1 MSEITGMKAQD
12 EKYAT
17 RTFMKYSSENL
28 GRDKSGELVLL
39 NCNEA
44 IARGAIEAGV
54 RVITSYPGSPVNYV
68 LDSLAWPKPIF
79 PSMHIEW
86 SSNEKSAFETMIGA
100 TLGNV
105 RAMSV
110 FKNTGMNFIADPLL
124 TTTHMGISGA
134 VVVFNDDPNAE
145 TTGNTQDSRYIPK
158 YALCPVLEPAT
169 MQELKDWIVAAY
181 DLSEILRMTIFVRV
195 RDRTGWGRGPVVLG
209 PIQHDVRERK
219 AVCDTYDVARFHQ
232 GYEIPRKKGEDI
244 LRIAPYPVWFST
256 SLRLHNEASQD
267 VINEVGQLPN
277 LRFRDEVAEASP
289 LHLLKL
295 KKNAKTGIITAGC
308 HTLVLEAL
316 DVMHLTDEV
325 SVLKLAITNPLP
337 HQLIKTMLE
346 QTSQVLVVEEIEPI
360 IEEGV
365 RSIAA
370 AMPKHAAI
378 FGKLTQHLPTLGEIE
393 RNHVGEALEKLT
405 GKKFRPKGSRSRI
418 DEGKKILREEIKFGD
433 PTELSKMCPGCP
445 EYAGLYALKR
455 AAEETNV
462 NILGFGGDGCFDL
475 VMQPPLKLEN
485 VVLPLGGSVGGA
497 HGLAMS
503 GIDQVV
509 VALMGD
515 GGFFHHG
522 MVNVV
527 NAVYNKSNLLIVI
540 LDNRSVGQTGHQPH
554 PGAFGLTAAYE
565 PTKIM
570 DIVDILKAFQVDY
583 LEVADPFNQ
592 AQSREVFSRALK
604 MKGVRVVILRRTCTQ
619 IVIRQI
625 GKTIRGVRV
634 LGPQS
639 RVDESRCL
647 AKTVEKSPCE
657 AACPAGIDVE
667 AYIRAIA
674 GRDFQRAIEIIR
686 DKNPFP
692 SVCGRVCNHPCEMA
706 CKRGK
711 VDEAIAI
718 MALKRFASDFDLKYG
733 EKKIQPAK
741 RTRQEKIAIVGSG
754 PSGLTAAYD
763 LVRKGYAVTVFE
775 SRSYPGGMLTAA
787 IPDFMLP
794 PKTIERDI
802 EFIRQTGVEI
812 RADVTVGEDIS
823 LENMFKQG
831 YKAVYF
837 AGGAQKSVSLKLPG
851 AQLKGVM
858 AALPFLQSMKQGK
871 KIKLKGKVVVIGGG
885 NVAVDTARTAVRC
898 GADEVHLACL
908 EDLHSMPA
916 FDGEKRKAMEEG
928 VIFHTGLAPREFIS
942 SDKNHVESVL
952 FNRVESTTI
961 DEDGRVCW
969 KLIEESRG
977 KTSLPADTVIIAV
990 GQSTDFEA
998 LSGKLKASRR
1008 GTVIADAVTLATGI
1022 PGVFAGGDAVTGPST
1037 VVEAIGQGHKA
1048 ADNIDAYLRT
1058 GKLLRPSDTTSAP
1071 VTGADRIP
1079 RDIIHRPRVSMPFL
1093 PVTQRVSTF
1102 DETETGLTE
1111 EMAVGE
1117 ARRCLNC
1124 KTCGICLSKFG
1135 CISIAPQMN
1144 IDLNKEY
1151 PLIEAD
1157 TCAGCGVCNQV
1168 CPYDSIVVQEE

>member
-1 MSEITGMKAQD
+1 MAEITGMKAQD
-12 EKYAT
+12 DKYAT

-86 SSNEKSAFETMIGA
+86 STNEKTAFETMVGA

-105 RAMSV
+105 RALAV

-124 TTTHMGISGA
+124 TSTHMGISGA

-169 MQELKDWIVAAY
+169 MQEVKDWIVTAY

-195 RDRTGWGRGPVVLG
+195 RDRTGWGREPVVLG
-209 PIQHDVRERK
+209 PIQHAVRERK
-219 AVCDTYDVARFHQ
+219 AICDAADVARFHQ
-232 GYEIPRKKGEDI
+232 GYEIPRTKEADVQ
-244 LRIAPYPVWFST
+244 RVAPYPIWFST
-256 SLRLHNEASQD
+256 SLRLHNEASED
-267 VINEVGQLPN
+267 VINEVGRLPN
-277 LRFRDEVAEASP
+277 LHFRDEVAECSP
-289 LHLLKL
+289 LHKMEL
-295 KKNAKTGIITAGC
+295 KKNARTGIITAGC

-316 DVMHLTDEV
+316 DVMNMAGEV

-337 HQLIKTMLE
+337 VQLIKTILE
-346 QTSQVLVVEEIEPI
+346 QTKQVLVVEEIEPL

-370 AMPKHAAI
+370 EMPSHASI
-378 FGKLTQHLPTLGEIE
+378 FGKLTHHLPALGEIE
-393 RNHVGEALEKLT
+393 RNHIGEALEKLT

-418 DEGKKILREEIKFGD
+418 DAGKKILRDELKFGD

-455 AAEETNV
+455 TAQELDIDIV
-462 NILGFGGDGCFDL
+462 GFGGDGCFDL

-522 MVNVV
+522 MLNVV

-583 LEVADPFNQ
+583 FEVADPFNQ
-592 AQSREVFSRALK
+592 AQSCDVFSRALK

-639 RVDESRCL
+639 RIDESRCL

-657 AACPAGIDVE
+657 AACPAGINVE
-667 AYIRAIA
+667 AYIKAIA
-674 GRDFQRAIEIIR
+674 DRDFQRAIQVIR

-692 SVCGRVCNHPCEMA
+692 SVCGRVCNHPCEMN
-706 CKRGK
+706 CKRAK
-711 VDEAIAI
+711 IDEAIAI
-718 MALKRFASDFDLKYG
+718 MALKRFASDYDLVHGVDKPHP
-733 EKKIQPAK
+733 IK
-741 RTRQEKIAIVGSG
+741 RMKQESIAVVGSG
-754 PSGLTAAYD
+754 PSGMTAAYD

-775 SRSYPGGMLTAA
+775 SRPFPGGMLTAI

-794 PKTIERDI
+794 LKMVERDI
-802 EFIRQTGVEI
+802 EFIKHTGVEI
-812 RADVTVGEDIS
+812 RTNVVVGKDITIDGIFS
-823 LENMFKQG
+823 QG
-831 YKAVYF
+831 YKAIYF
-837 AGGAQKSVSLKLPG
+837 AGGAQKPLTLKIPG
-851 AQLKGVM
+851 NQFKGVIY
-858 AALPFLQSMKQGK
+858 ALPFLQDIKRGK
-871 KIKLKGKVVVIGGG
+871 KVKLKGTVVVIGGG
-885 NVAVDTARTAVRC
+885 NVAVDTARAAVRC
-898 GADEVHLACL
+898 GAGEVQLACL

-928 VIFHTGLAPREFIS
+928 IVFHPGLAPREFIS
-942 SDKNHVESVL
+942 TDKNNLSAVL
-952 FNRVESTTI
+952 FNRVESTGVDENGSISWNLIKGSRGETSLAAEFAI
-961 DEDGRVCW
+961 IAIGQATDFQTLSTKLKLSKRSTLIADED
-969 KLIEESRG
+969 
-977 KTSLPADTVIIAV
+977 
-990 GQSTDFEA
+990 
-998 LSGKLKASRR
+998 
-1008 GTVIADAVTLATGI
+1008 TLATGM
-1022 PGVFAGGDAVTGPST
+1022 PGVFAGGDAVSGPST
-1037 VVEAIGQGHKA
+1037 VVEAIGYGHKA
-1048 ADNIDAYLRT
+1048 ADAIDVYIRT
-1058 GKLLRPSDTTSAP
+1058 GNLPQPVDPGITP

-1079 RDIIHRPRVSMPFL
+1079 RDIIHRPRVSMSAL
-1093 PVTQRVSTF
+1093 PVTRRVNCF
-1102 DETETGLTE
+1102 DEVETGLTE
-1111 EMAVGE
+1111 EMAVSE
-1117 ARRCLNC
+1117 AKRCLSC
-1124 KTCGICLSKFG
+1124 KTCGICLFKFG
-1135 CISIAPQMN
+1135 CVSLTPQ
-1144 IDLNKEY
+1144 LNEELHKEY
-1151 PLIEAD
+1151 PRIEAD

-1168 CPYDSIVVQEE
+1168 CPHDSIVVQEE

>member
-1 MSEITGMKAQD
+1 MSEIIGMKAQD
-12 EKYAT
+12 DKYAT

-39 NCNEA
+39 SCNEA
-44 IARGAIEAGV
+44 IARAAIEAGV

-86 SSNEKSAFETMIGA
+86 SANEKSAFETMIGA

-169 MQELKDWIVAAY
+169 MQEVKDWIVAAY

-195 RDRTGWGRGPVVLG
+195 RDRTGWGREPVVLG
-209 PIQHDVRERK
+209 PIQHAVRERK
-219 AVCDTYDVARFHQ
+219 AICDATDVARFHQ
-232 GYEIPRKKGEDI
+232 GYEIPRKKEEDVQ
-244 LRIAPYPVWFST
+244 RVAPYPVWFST
-256 SLRLHNEASQD
+256 SLRLHNEAPVD
-267 VINEVGQLPN
+267 VINEVGKLPN

-289 LHLLKL
+289 LHIIKL
-295 KKNAKTGIITAGC
+295 KKNAQTGIITAGC

-316 DVMHLTDEV
+316 DVMNLGGDV
-325 SVLKLAITNPLP
+325 SILKLAITNPLP
-337 HQLIKTMLE
+337 VQLIKTMLE
-346 QTSQVLVVEEIEPI
+346 QTRQVLVVEEIEPI

-370 AMPKHAAI
+370 EMPSHAAI
-378 FGKLTQHLPTLGEIE
+378 FGKLTKHLPTLGEIE
-393 RNHVGEALEKLT
+393 RNHIGEALEKLT
-405 GKKFRPKGSRSRI
+405 GKKFRPKGSRIRI
-418 DEGKKILREEIKFGD
+418 DAGKKILRDEIKFGD

-455 AAEETNV
+455 AAEETN
-462 NILGFGGDGCFDL
+462 IDIIGFGGDGCFDL

-522 MVNVV
+522 MINVV

-592 AQSREVFSRALK
+592 AQSREIFSRVLK

-657 AACPAGIDVE
+657 AACPAGIDIE
-667 AYIRAIA
+667 AYIKAIA
-674 GRDFQRAIEIIR
+674 NRDFQQAIAIIR

-692 SVCGRVCNHPCEMA
+692 SVCGRVCNHPCEMD
-706 CKRGK
+706 CKRAK
-711 VDEAIAI
+711 IDEAIAI
-718 MALKRFASDFDLKYG
+718 MALKRFAADYDFKYG
-733 EKKIQPAK
+733 DNKPRPVKQTK
-741 RTRQEKIAIVGSG
+741 QEGIAVVGSG

-763 LVRKGYAVTVFE
+763 LIRKGYAVTVFE
-775 SRSYPGGMLTAA
+775 SRPFPGGMLTAM

-794 PKTIERDI
+794 LKMVERDI
-802 EFIRQTGVEI
+802 EFIRRTGVEI
-812 RADVTVGEDIS
+812 RTNVTVGKDITIDGLFS
-823 LENMFKQG
+823 QG
-831 YKAVYF
+831 YKAIYF
-837 AGGAQKSVSLKLPG
+837 AGGAQKPLALNVPG
-851 AQLKGVM
+851 TQLKGVVY
-858 AALPFLQSMKQGK
+858 ALPFLQEIKRGK
-871 KIKLKGKVVVIGGG
+871 RLKLKGKVVVIGGG
-885 NVAVDTARTAVRC
+885 NVAVDTARSAVRC

-908 EDLHSMPA
+908 EELHNMPA

-928 VIFHTGLAPREFIS
+928 VVFHPGLAPREFVS
-942 SDKNHVESVL
+942 TDKTSIDAVL
-952 FNRVESTTI
+952 FNRVESTSV
-961 DEDGRVCW
+961 DENGRVCW
-969 KLIEESRG
+969 DLIKGSRG
-977 KTSLPADTVIIAV
+977 KTSLPADFVIIAI
-990 GQSTDFEA
+990 GQATDSQTF
-998 LSGKLKASRR
+998 SGKLALSQRD
-1008 GTVIADAVTLATGI
+1008 TVIADENTLATGI
-1022 PGVFAGGDAVTGPST
+1022 PGVFAGGDAVSGPST
-1037 VVEAIGQGHKA
+1037 VVEAVGYGHKA
-1048 ADNIDAYLRT
+1048 ANAIDVYIRT
-1058 GKLLRPSDTTSAP
+1058 GDLPQP
-1071 VTGADRIP
+1071 VDPAITPITGADRIP
-1079 RDIIHRPRVSMPFL
+1079 RDIIHRPRASMPLL
-1093 PVTQRVSTF
+1093 PVAQRVNCF
-1102 DETETGLTE
+1102 DEVETGLTE
-1111 EMAVGE
+1111 DMAVSE
-1117 ARRCLNC
+1117 AKRCLNC
-1124 KTCGICLSKFG
+1124 KTCGICLFKFG
-1135 CISIAPQMN
+1135 CVSLTPQVN
-1144 IDLNKEY
+1144 EKLNKEY
-1151 PLIEAD
+1151 PRIEAD

>member
-28 GRDKSGELVLL
+28 GRDKIGELVLM

-44 IARGAIEAGV
+44 IARAAIEAGV

-86 SSNEKSAFETMIGA
+86 SANEKSAFETMIGA

-169 MQELKDWIVAAY
+169 MQEVKDWIVAAY

-195 RDRTGWGRGPVVLG
+195 RDRTGWGREPVVLG
-209 PIQHDVRERK
+209 PIQHSVRERK
-219 AVCDTYDVARFHQ
+219 AECDTYDVARFHK
-232 GYEIPRKKGEDI
+232 GYKIPRKKDHDV
-244 LRIAPYPVWFST
+244 LRVAPYPVWFST
-256 SLRLHNEASQD
+256 SLRLHNEAPKE
-267 VINEVGQLPN
+267 VINEVGRLPN
-277 LRFRDEVAEASP
+277 LRFRDEVTEASP
-289 LHLLKL
+289 LHQMKL

-316 DVMHLTDEV
+316 DVMNLADQV

-337 HQLIKTMLE
+337 HQLVTTMLE
-346 QTSQVLVVEEIEPI
+346 STAQVLVVEEIEPI

-370 AMPKHAAI
+370 GLPSHAAV

-393 RNHVGEALEKLT
+393 RNHIGEALEKLT
-405 GKKFRPKGSRSRI
+405 GKKYRPRGSRSRV
-418 DEGKKILREEIKFGD
+418 DEGKKILRDEIKFGD

-455 AAEETNV
+455 AAEEINV

-497 HGLAMS
+497 HGRAMS

-527 NAVYNKSNLLIVI
+527 NAVYNKSNLLVVI

-565 PTKIM
+565 PPKIM
-570 DIVDILKAFQVDY
+570 DIVDILKAFQVDH

-592 AQSREVFSRALK
+592 AQSREIFSRVLQ

-667 AYIRAIA
+667 GYIRAIA
-674 GRDFQRAIEIIR
+674 DRDFRRAIEVIR
-686 DKNPFP
+686 DKNAFP

-711 VDEAIAI
+711 IDEPISI
-718 MALKRFASDFDLKYG
+718 MALKRFVSDYELKYG
-733 EKKIQPAK
+733 DVKSHPAE
-741 RTRQEKIAIVGSG
+741 RTKSESIAIVGSG

-775 SRSYPGGMLTAA
+775 SRSFPGGMLTAA

-794 PKTIERDI
+794 RKAVEHDI
-802 EFIRQTGVEI
+802 ELIKQAGVEI
-812 RADVTVGEDIS
+812 CTGVTIGGDIT
-823 LENMFKQG
+823 LDELFKRG

-837 AGGAQKSVSLKLPG
+837 SGGAQKSVSLKLPG
-851 AQLKGVM
+851 SQLKGVM
-858 AALPFLQSMKQGK
+858 AALPFLQDVKRGK
-871 KIKLKGKVVVIGGG
+871 KVKLKGKVVVIGGG

-928 VIFHTGLAPREFIS
+928 VVFHPGLAPLEFTTA
-942 SDKNHVESVL
+942 DRGRVDSVL
-952 FNRVESTTI
+952 LNRVESTSI
-961 DEDGRVCW
+961 DDDGKICW
-969 KLIEESRG
+969 KLITDSRG
-977 KTSLPADTVIIAV
+977 KTSLPADTVIVAV
-990 GQSTDFEA
+990 GQFADIAA
-998 LSGKLKASRR
+998 LSGKLKISRR
-1008 GTVIADAVTLATGI
+1008 GTVIADAISLATDL

-1037 VVEAIGQGHKA
+1037 VVEAIGQGHRA
-1048 ADNIDAYLRT
+1048 AESIDTYLRT
-1058 GKLLRPSDTTSAP
+1058 GKLLKSSDIPGAP
-1071 VTGADRIP
+1071 VTGSDRIP
-1079 RDIIHRPRVSMPFL
+1079 RDIIHRPRVSMPSL
-1093 PVTQRVSTF
+1093 PVTERVNTF
-1102 DETETGLTE
+1102 DEAETGLTE
-1111 EMAVGE
+1111 DLAVGE

-1124 KTCGICLSKFG
+1124 KTCGICLFKFG
-1135 CISIAPQMN
+1135 CVSITPQTN
-1144 IDLNKEY
+1144 KDLNKEY

-1168 CPYDSIVVQEE
+1168 CPYDSIVVQEG